1 MARWSPSWLNRIS
14 ALLSRVSESIVQKS
28 LCFEK
33 MIDNCIINYLENYRA
48 CIHVLNLTYLMKAIL
63 VDCLEGTISHL
74 LGVILPIAKTIDL
87 PHVNSLLQGSFCP
100 KLKESFFPKALE
112 IQVRMLKYWEM
123 KKRTKDPTK
132 IQNATPIHA

>member
-1 MARWSPSWLNRIS
+1 
-14 ALLSRVSESIVQKS
+14 
-28 LCFEK
+28 

-100 KLKESFFPKALE
+100 KLKESFFSKGT
-112 IQVRMLKYWEM
+112 RNTSK
-123 KKRTKDPTK
+123 
-132 IQNATPIHA
+132 NAQILRDEEKNQGSY